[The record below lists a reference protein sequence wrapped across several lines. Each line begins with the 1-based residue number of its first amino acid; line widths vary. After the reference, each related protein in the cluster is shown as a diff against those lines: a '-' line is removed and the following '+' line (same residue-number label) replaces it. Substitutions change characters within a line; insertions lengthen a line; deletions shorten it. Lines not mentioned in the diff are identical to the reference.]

1 MYDLHQAV
9 QAEIAAHTPTLPPSF
24 EALKARKRARDRRR
38 TGAAVAVSA
47 LAVAGIAFVPSALLD
62 AGGKAPN
69 QVAQPGDAEVFGFH
83 IKATDTWTDSEGG
96 GAGPAALQQCLELPG
111 LSEATA
117 RYSYPAQYSG
127 QVTGRDNADALTDCV
142 EAVPGWGATLTAI
155 TTPGET
161 RTYTVRPSVKTVAN
175 PRLEEQRDACF
186 ALPGVQAVGQGESM
200 PVIYRVTVPASD
212 APAFEQCI
220 GAVVGLYVPELD
232 KNQAAASE
240 AAVWDIDATQ
250 PPRAEEWVFTAQVT
264 RLACA
269 SGETGEVLAPSVVE
283 TAEQVV
289 VTFTVAPRAPGTS
302 FCSTNKPVAYEVT
315 LDAPLGQRALI
326 DGTCDSPPAKT
337 TSLCLSPQRWP
348 APE

>member
-1 MYDLHQAV
+1 VSDLHQAV
-9 QAEIAAHTPTLPPSF
+9 QAEIAAHIPTLPPSF

-38 TGAAVAVSA
+38 TGAVAAVSA
-47 LAVAGIAFVPSALLD
+47 LAVAGIAFVPSAFLGG
-62 AGGKAPN
+62 GGKAPA
-69 QVAQPGDAEVFGFH
+69 QVAQPGDAETFGFH
-83 IKATDTWTDSEGG
+83 IKATDTWTDSEGDG
-96 GAGPAALQQCLELPG
+96 VGPAALQLCLELPG

-117 RYSYPAQYSG
+117 RYSYPGQYTG
-127 QVTGRDNADALTDCV
+127 RVTGRGNADALKACV
-142 EAVPGWGATLTAI
+142 EAVPGWGVTLTPV
-155 TTPGET
+155 TTAGEA
-161 RTYTVRPSVKTVAN
+161 RAYTVWPAVKTVAN

-200 PVIYRVTVPASD
+200 PVIYRITVAASD

-220 GAVVGLYVPELD
+220 GSVVGLYIPELD
-232 KNQAAASE
+232 EDRAGAGE
-240 AAVWDIDATQ
+240 PAVWDIDAAR
-250 PPRAEEWVFTAQVT
+250 PPRADDRVLTAQVT

-283 TAEQVV
+283 SAEQVV
-289 VTFTVAPRAPGTS
+289 ITFTVAPRPPGTS

-315 LDAPLGQRALI
+315 LAAPLGQRVLI
-326 DGTCDSPPAKT
+326 DGTCDSPPAKA